1 MAATVINSNL
11 LGSLRQKVIDMADHA
26 RYREGGAWQ
35 TSPIETKTI
44 RDNGSIQIDF
54 YIRKLAGYSVAERF
68 QILDANDNVLVERQE
83 SVAFTQYVSEI
94 LYRFKLSVS
103 AAENNE

>member
-11 LGSLRQKVIDMADHA
+11 LGGLRQKVVDMADHA

-35 TSPIETKTI
+35 TSPIVSKTI
-44 RDNGSIQIDF
+44 RENGSIQIDF
-54 YIRKLAGYSVAERF
+54 YIQKMTGYSVAERF
-68 QILDANDNVLVERQE
+68 QILDANGNVLIERQE
-83 SVAFTQYVSEI
+83 SVAFTQYVNEI